1 MRTVHGTHNGISRIA
16 NVTTNSQQ
24 DESKQQSSDS
34 KSARAP
40 RTSSRLSYS
49 LNRLSKMTDTSVKLL
64 YLEIA
69 ADRLIARK
77 VGRRTVV
84 LRCDAVDW
92 LNALPM
98 LGTSQKS

>member
-1 MRTVHGTHNGISRIA
+1 MRTVHGTHNGISEIA
-16 NVTTNSQQ
+16 KVITSSQQ

-77 VGRRTVV
+77 IGRRTIVRRIDAIRW
-84 LRCDAVDW
+84 LRS
-92 LNALPM
+92 LPM